1 MLELIG
7 NPRVRVD
14 RRAIG
19 GGAPSQVAERSSIP
33 GQLQDNRPKKP
44 SKRPKSLDCGTVLRL
59 VNRRS
64 RRTTSL
70 LAAVAAGALVTAL
83 LPGSGGADTA
93 PSLHAR
99 AASLGRT
106 ENAVLLELYALESS
120 LARARARA
128 AGLRTQ
134 SRALEERATAAKR
147 SARIVRD
154 GLALSRTR
162 VADTVR
168 RIYVEGEADPFAI
181 LLGATSV
188 DEALAGLDSLERAT
202 DQNRRLASELSGT
215 LSRLRVAEARLAE
228 RRAELA
234 HALAAASGAE
244 AALTERV
251 SAKRAYLSSLRRE
264 HSLTDARLQAL
275 ETRAVAAERSS
286 ARLVAS
292 AAETPAAGDATPLV
306 EEDASGMRTLVVD
319 AVAYHL
325 PGRTASGLPVGPGV
339 VAVDPTVIPL
349 GTRMF
354 VPGYGAA
361 IAADVGYAVN
371 GAMIDLWFATTDAA
385 RAWGRR
391 TVTITLYS

>member
-1 MLELIG
+1 
-7 NPRVRVD
+7 
-14 RRAIG
+14 
-19 GGAPSQVAERSSIP
+19 
-33 GQLQDNRPKKP
+33 
-44 SKRPKSLDCGTVLRL
+44 

-99 AASLGRT
+99 GASLGRT
-106 ENAVLLELYALESS
+106 EHAVLLELYALESS
-120 LARARARA
+120 LAGARAQA
-128 AGLRTQ
+128 AGLRAQ
-134 SRALEERATAAKR
+134 SEALEERTAAARR
-147 SARIVRD
+147 SARIVRS
-154 GLALSRTR
+154 GLALSRAR
-162 VADTVR
+162 VADLVR

-188 DEALAGLDSLERAT
+188 DEALAGLDSLQRAT
-202 DQNRRLASELSGT
+202 DQNRRLAAELSGT
-215 LSRLRVAEARLAE
+215 LAGLRVAEARLAA

-234 HALAAASGAE
+234 GTLAAATGAG

-251 SAKRAYLSSLRRE
+251 AAKRAYLSSLRRE
-264 HSLTDARLQAL
+264 RSVTDARLQAL
-275 ETRAVAAERSS
+275 ETRAVAAERSA
-286 ARLVAS
+286 ARLVAA
-292 AAETPAAGDATPLV
+292 AAETPSSPAAKPLVDEDAAGP
-306 EEDASGMRTLVVD
+306 RTLVVD

-339 VAVDPTVIPL
+339 VAVDPAVIPL

-354 VPGYGAA
+354 VPGYGPA
-361 IAADVGYAVN
+361 IAADVGYAVK

>member
-202 DQNRRLASELSGT
+202 DQNRRLASELSVT
-215 LSRLRVAEARLAE
+215 LARLRVAEARLAE

-234 HALAAASGAE
+234 HALAA
-244 AALTERV
+244 
-251 SAKRAYLSSLRRE
+251 
-264 HSLTDARLQAL
+264 
-275 ETRAVAAERSS
+275 
-286 ARLVAS
+286 
-292 AAETPAAGDATPLV
+292 
-306 EEDASGMRTLVVD
+306 
-319 AVAYHL
+319 
-325 PGRTASGLPVGPGV
+325 ASGLPVGPGV

-361 IAADVGYAVN
+361 VAADVGYAVN